1 MTTQTT
7 ASASF
12 RNAHRAFTL
21 LEILVVLAIIG
32 MLVGLAVGN
41 LDKIFGNA
49 KITTAKTF
57 VTSSLKLPLAS
68 YKLAMNDYPSTA
80 EGLLALAQAPA
91 GNPNVASWSGP
102 YIETAALNDPW
113 GRPYQYAYP
122 STHTATAGTAAD
134 GSATVIV
141 AKPYDIW
148 SFGPDMIDGTADDIG
163 NWMQ

>member
-1 MTTQTT
+1 MTTQPL

-12 RNAHRAFTL
+12 RNARRAFTL

-32 MLVGLAVGN
+32 MLVGLAVSN

-57 VTSSLKLPLAS
+57 VQVTLKLPLAT
-68 YKLAMNDYPSTA
+68 YKLAMTDYPSST

-91 GNPNVASWSGP
+91 GNANSASWGGP
-102 YIETAALNDPW
+102 YVDTIALNDPW
-113 GRPYQYAYP
+113 GHPYQYAYP
-122 STHTATAGTAAD
+122 STRGAATGTTTDTGAV
-134 GSATVIV
+134 TV
-141 AKPYDIW
+141 AKPYDLW
-148 SFGPDMIDGTADDIG
+148 SWGPDGIDGTADDIG

>member
-1 MTTQTT
+1 MTTQT
-7 ASASF
+7 SNSF
-12 RNAHRAFTL
+12 RNARRAFTL

-49 KITTAKTF
+49 KVTTAKTF
-57 VTSSLKLPLAS
+57 VNSSLKLPLAS

-80 EGLLALAQAPA
+80 EGLFALAQAPA
-91 GNPNVASWSGP
+91 GNANSASWTGP
-102 YIETAALNDPW
+102 YVETAALNDPW
-113 GRPYQYAYP
+113 GHAYQYAYP
-122 STHTATAGTAAD
+122 STRGTAAA
-134 GSATVIV
+134 GTSAEVTTTTAV

-148 SFGPDMIDGTADDIG
+148 SWGPDGIDGTADDIG